1 MSVKNSTYTSTKEET
16 ASAVL
21 QRLELAYKESS
32 GVLSELKIKQ
42 VKLQE
47 QMLAAQDE
55 SFKAYQ
61 QFTNT
66 KENYLLS
73 IIQQQK
79 TATAEASVEV
89 VDDKTRSNNVDSNN

>member
-1 MSVKNSTYTSTKEET
+1 MSTQTPPQEET

-32 GVLSELKIKQ
+32 SVLSELKTKQ
-42 VKLQE
+42 AKLQE
-47 QMLAAQDE
+47 QMLAAQEE

-61 QFTNT
+61 QFANT

-79 TATAEASVEV
+79 TATESTNAAVTS
-89 VDDKTRSNNVDSNN
+89 DRPRSNNVDLVN